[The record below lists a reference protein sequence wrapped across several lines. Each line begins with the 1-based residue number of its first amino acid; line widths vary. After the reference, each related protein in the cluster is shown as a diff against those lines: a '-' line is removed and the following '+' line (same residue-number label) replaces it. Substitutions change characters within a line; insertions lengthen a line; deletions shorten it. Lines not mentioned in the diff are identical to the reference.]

1 MHRANELECR
11 PGPGAELMLA
21 DTNPSRFG
29 RRLLKRVLY
38 SQLALRDAFLILI
51 GRQRPNL
58 SFRVL
63 ADPCSLYI
71 NFPVRKDME
80 RAFADYINL
89 ADGLSPVPVR
99 CLAGEEPAM
108 FLTLNIYEVSG
119 LVHGPRAEWSTY
131 IADSD
136 GITRYMV
143 LEARAAAGSMDPVNV
158 FTRPDRVEHQV
169 TGGRLV
175 STVASEGG
183 SLFSSNVR
191 LDDGHPAARPAAE
204 WIEANDYIYWRNG
217 VCDRTWYDA
226 SVFNAR
232 VRSVPPGD
240 VDIRDETPWAR
251 FVEAQPRHVLRYDGA
266 LEFMISP
273 WFNI

>member
-1 MHRANELECR
+1 
-11 PGPGAELMLA
+11 MLA
-21 DTNPSRFG
+21 DTNPSRSG
-29 RRLLKRVLY
+29 RRLLKRILY

-58 SFRVL
+58 AFKVL
-63 ADPCSLYI
+63 ADPCSIYI
-71 NFPVRKDME
+71 NFPVRKEMAQE
-80 RAFADYINL
+80 FADYINL
-89 ADGLSPVPVR
+89 AGELSPAPIR
-99 CLAGEEPAM
+99 CLADEEPAL
-108 FLTLNIYEVSG
+108 FLTLNIYEVTG

-131 IADSD
+131 ITDSD
-136 GITRYMV
+136 GIPRYMV
-143 LEARAAAGSMDPVNV
+143 LEARAAAGSMDPVNL

-169 TGGRLV
+169 TDGRLV

-183 SLFSSNVR
+183 ALFSSDVR
-191 LDDGHPAARPAAE
+191 LDEGHPIVEPATE

-217 VCDRTWYDA
+217 ICDRTWYDA

-232 VRSVPPGD
+232 VRSVPPRD
-240 VDIRDETPWAR
+240 IAIRDETPWAR
-251 FVEAQPRHVLRYDGA
+251 FVEPQPRHVLRYDGA

>member
-1 MHRANELECR
+1 M
-11 PGPGAELMLA
+11 MLA
-21 DTNPSRFG
+21 DTSTSRSG
-29 RRLLKRVLY
+29 RRLLKRILY

-63 ADPCSLYI
+63 ADPCSIYI
-71 NFPVRKDME
+71 NFPVRQEMVQE
-80 RAFADYINL
+80 FTDYINL
-89 ADGLSPVPVR
+89 AGALSLAPIR
-99 CLAGEEPAM
+99 CLADEEPAL
-108 FLTLNIYEVSG
+108 FLTLNIYEVTG

-136 GITRYMV
+136 GIPRYMV
-143 LEARAAAGSMDPVNV
+143 LEARAAAGSMDPVNL

-169 TGGRLV
+169 TDGRLV

-183 SLFSSNVR
+183 ALFSSDVR
-191 LDDGHPAARPAAE
+191 LDEGHPIVEPARE

-217 VCDRTWYDA
+217 ICDRTWYDA

-232 VRSVPPGD
+232 VRSVPPRD
-240 VDIRDETPWAR
+240 IAIRDETPWAR
-251 FVEAQPRHVLRYDGA
+251 FVEPQPRHVLRYDGA

>member
-1 MHRANELECR
+1 
-11 PGPGAELMLA
+11 MLA
-21 DTNPSRFG
+21 DTSPSRAG

-51 GRQRPNL
+51 GRHRPSL
-58 SFRVL
+58 SFTVL
-63 ADPCSLYI
+63 ADPCSIYI
-71 NFPVRKDME
+71 NFPVRQAMVRE
-80 RAFADYINL
+80 FTDYINL
-89 ADGLSPVPVR
+89 ADELALAPIP
-99 CLAGEEPAM
+99 CLADEEPALY
-108 FLTLNIYEVSG
+108 LTLNIYEVSG
-119 LVHGPRAEWSTY
+119 PVPGPRAEWSTY
-131 IADSD
+131 IVDN
-136 GITRYMV
+136 GGVPRYMV
-143 LEARAAAGSMDPVNV
+143 LEARAAAGSMDPVNL

-183 SLFSSNVR
+183 ALFSSEVR
-191 LDDGHPAARPAAE
+191 LDEAHPIVEPARE

-232 VRSVPPGD
+232 VRSVPPVD
-240 VDIRDETPWAR
+240 VTIRDATPWAR
-251 FVEAQPRHVLRYDGA
+251 FVEPQPRHVLRYDGA